1 MTPFRP
7 LRDVGALG
15 LSQGVIVLFAFLTQV
30 LLARSLSKES
40 YGALAAVM
48 ALVLIL
54 GLFASFGLGAYWL
67 ECFGRGV
74 QDPVRLFLGS
84 FVAAGGLAGVT
95 FIGALLWAVY
105 GEPNEAA
112 RTLLLWLAYLIVA
125 KVALLL
131 ATAALQLR
139 GRYTLLALVQ
149 TVPHFGYFLTA
160 LLTFSLGLGVVT
172 VARAYLATALLLT
185 ALSLAALA
193 SFVRSF
199 SKGATRSKEDVLED
213 TKGPLK
219 RLDWAEIPTILRGAW
234 PFALAILFGQLYF
247 QSDIVLVSWLRGAE
261 EAGGYNV
268 AFQILAAVYLL
279 PYVVYRQY
287 LMPRLYTWFGTG
299 FRDRSGEGADEG
311 GRPALLAVYRFG
323 NGSMLAVGLVL
334 GGLLALLAPWGVT
347 RLFGARY
354 EEAAAILQVLAL
366 AVPVQYL
373 ASSSDAVLTAGG
385 LTAKKVNVQGVAV
398 LFNVGANLL
407 VIPRYGAPGAA
418 LTTVLTEI
426 LMLGCLLWL
435 VRRYV
440 FGSDA
445 LTGWTLDWRVLK
457 PHV

>member
-15 LSQGVIVLFAFLTQV
+15 LSQGAIVLFAFLTQV

-67 ECFGRGV
+67 ERFGRGV
-74 QDPVRLFLGS
+74 RNPARFFLGS

-95 FIGALLWAVY
+95 LAGALLWAVL

-112 RTLLLWLAYLIVA
+112 RTLLFWLAYLIIA

-139 GRYTLLALVQ
+139 GRYASLALLQ
-149 TVPHFGYFLTA
+149 AVPHLGYFLTA

-199 SKGATRSKEDVLED
+199 PKEKEETRSKKNFLGGA
-213 TKGPLK
+213 TGFFK
-219 RLDWAEIPTILRGAW
+219 RLDRREVLHILRGSW

-287 LMPRLYTWFGTG
+287 LMPRLYAWFGAGDETG
-299 FRDRSGEGADEG
+299 DG

-323 NGSMLAVGLVL
+323 NGSMLALGLVL
-334 GGLLALLAPWGVT
+334 GSLLALLSPWGVT
-347 RLFGARY
+347 RLFGERY
-354 EEAAAILQVLAL
+354 AEAAAILQILAL
-366 AVPVQYL
+366 SVPVQYL

-385 LTAKKVNVQGVAV
+385 LTAKKVNVQGLAV

-418 LTTVLTEI
+418 VTTVLTEI

-445 LTGWTLDWRVLK
+445 LTGWTLDWRVLR

>member
-15 LSQGVIVLFAFLTQV
+15 LSQGAIVLFAFLTQV
-30 LLARSLSKES
+30 LLARSLPKES

-67 ECFGRGV
+67 ERFGRGV
-74 QDPVRLFLGS
+74 QDPARLFLGS
-84 FVAAGGLAGVT
+84 SVAAGGLAGVT
-95 FIGALLWAVY
+95 FAGALLWAVY

-139 GRYTLLALVQ
+139 GRYTLLALLQ
-149 TVPHFGYFLTA
+149 TVPHLGYFLTA

-199 SKGATRSKEDVLED
+199 SKEATRSKEDVLED
-213 TKGPLK
+213 TKGPLE
-219 RLDWAEIPTILRGAW
+219 RLDWAEIPTILPTILRGAW

-299 FRDRSGEGADEG
+299 FGTGFGSGAGDKSSEGADEG

-347 RLFGARY
+347 RLFGG
-354 EEAAAILQVLAL
+354 AL
-366 AVPVQYL
+366 
-373 ASSSDAVLTAGG
+373 
-385 LTAKKVNVQGVAV
+385 
-398 LFNVGANLL
+398 
-407 VIPRYGAPGAA
+407 
-418 LTTVLTEI
+418 
-426 LMLGCLLWL
+426 
-435 VRRYV
+435 
-440 FGSDA
+440 
-445 LTGWTLDWRVLK
+445 
-457 PHV
+457 

>member
-1 MTPFRP
+1 MTSRP
-7 LRDVGALG
+7 LRDIGALG
-15 LSQGVIVLFAFLTQV
+15 LSQGAIVLFAFLTQV
-30 LLARSLSKES
+30 LLARSLPKES
-40 YGALAAVM
+40 YGALATVM

-54 GLFASFGLGAYWL
+54 GLFASFGMGPYWL
-67 ECFGRGV
+67 ESFSRGV
-74 QDPVRLFLGS
+74 QNPPRFFLGS

-95 FIGALLWAVY
+95 LAGALLWALY
-105 GEPNEAA
+105 GEPNEVT
-112 RTLLLWLAYLIVA
+112 RTLLFWLAYLVIA

-139 GRYTLLALVQ
+139 GRYTSLALLQ
-149 TVPHFGYFLTA
+149 TVPHLGYFLTA

-172 VARAYLATALLLT
+172 VARAYLLTSLLLT

-193 SFVRSF
+193 SFVRAS
-199 SKGATRSKEDVLED
+199 SKKKVPEKTERFFENPSTELFQ
-213 TKGPLK
+213 
-219 RLDWAEIPTILRGAW
+219 ILRGAW

-268 AFQILAAVYLL
+268 AFQVLAAVYLL

-287 LMPRLYTWFGTG
+287 LMPRLHAWA
-299 FRDRSGEGADEG
+299 GAEAG
-311 GRPALLAVYRFG
+311 GRRPVFLAVYRLG
-323 NGSMLAVGLVL
+323 NGSMLAAGLML

-347 RLFGARY
+347 YLFGMRY
-354 EEAAAILQVLAL
+354 AEAAAILQILAF

-385 LTAKKVNVQGVAV
+385 FTAKKVNVQGVAV

-407 VIPRYGAPGAA
+407 IIPRYGAPGAA
-418 LTTVLTEI
+418 VTTVLTEMLI
-426 LMLGCLLWL
+426 LGCFLWL

-440 FGSDA
+440 FGKDA
-445 LTGWTLDWRVLK
+445 LRGWTLDWRVVK
-457 PHV
+457 SHG